1 MCFCVAS
8 YILSSFTIPL
18 QGPFCWTP
26 STEPCLCLW
35 EGFTF
40 VKTELGAFGIRK
52 PSRIVLTNVAAYLS
66 ECGWNETSR
75 ASREAMGLSQLLLL
89 NWSSI
94 TQNLRTFNLFFFCYE
109 AGEWAQVSCS
119 LGKHSSPNHTISL
132 LFIFLFE
139 KVYLFIF
146 FFIFMCMCA
155 SLEGYMCTVCV
166 CVCRCVW
173 MSLEIRR
180 GHPSWSDGTELHTI
194 GSCQVDAGNWAP
206 VPCKCSELLSHFSGP
221 PLHFLLINS
230 SVWIFFFNLENCFLS
245 SCCMYGVM

>member
-119 LGKHSSPNHTISL
+119 LGKHSSLNHTISL

-166 CVCRCVW
+166 CVC
-173 MSLEIRR
+173 
-180 GHPSWSDGTELHTI
+180 
-194 GSCQVDAGNWAP
+194 VDACGCPWRSEEGTLPDQMGLSYILLVAAKWMLGIEPQSPASVLNYWAISQDP
-206 VPCKCSELLSHFSGP
+206 LSIFYWLI
-221 PLHFLLINS
+221 PLFE
-230 SVWIFFFNLENCFLS
+230 FFFNLESCFLS